1 MPTKLTRRP
10 LLGIA
15 VTAVAVSGLLA
26 ACTGSS
32 KSTNDSSASSA
43 TSSASTSSGSPGTS
57 TSSRIVTAETGQAGQ
72 FVKNF
77 NPFSPN
83 AQRPTLGM
91 IYEPLMYFNIA
102 KSGPAKPWLAQSYAW
117 SNAGKTITFTM
128 RTDAKW
134 TDGQTVT
141 AADVAY
147 TFNLLKANK
156 ALNQAALPIASASAP
171 SPTKA
176 VVNFTEPSYAA
187 INYIAGTTYVLPQHI
202 WKSISDPTTNL
213 NPNPVGSGAYTVSSV
228 TGAALTL
235 KANKNYY
242 MPGLPK
248 VQTYRFLYFN
258 GNEAA
263 NLAIENG
270 QVDWA
275 NTYIPN
281 INKVYKAKNKNY
293 NVSNTPIAITT
304 LMPNLTSGPTADLA
318 VRKAISYAINRT
330 QISNIVYNGYA
341 NPIATSGLISP
352 LFDVVADPSLK
363 NQTFTYDTAK
373 AKSTLEADG
382 YKMGSSG
389 YYAKAGKDLSITV
402 QVPSGYTDYVQA
414 LQIMVPQLKSAGI
427 KLVVQGESVNAWSSN
442 TYTGK
447 FQMVMIYEGF
457 TSSPYVYYKGLIGSA
472 GLPAPGQVNTAGNQ
486 GRYTNPEVDSLL
498 AKIAS
503 TQDVNAQKPSFY
515 RLQAIFARDLPTI
528 ALFQQQNEGT
538 FNGNH
543 ITGFPTADNLYASS
557 GQQQPNV
564 GWVAMNLTPVG

>member
-1 MPTKLTRRP
+1 MA
-10 LLGIA
+10 IA
-15 VTAVAVSGLLA
+15 VVAAGGLLA

-32 KSTNDSSASSA
+32 KPSVTSSATGATANGSSASS
-43 TSSASTSSGSPGTS
+43 SGGGASTGTS
-57 TSSRIVTAETGQAGQ
+57 TRVVTAETGQAGQ

-102 KSGPAKPWLAQSYAW
+102 KAGPAKPWLAQSYAW
-117 SNAGKTITFTM
+117 SNGGKTITFTM
-128 RTDAKW
+128 RSSAKW
-134 TDGQTVT
+134 TDGQAVT

-147 TFNLLKANK
+147 TFNLLKSNK
-156 ALNQAALPIASASAP
+156 ALNQSALPIATATAP
-171 SPTKA
+171 SATKA
-176 VVNFTEPSYAA
+176 VITFTEPSYAA
-187 INYIAGTTYVLPQHI
+187 INYIAGTTYILPQHI
-202 WKSISDPTTNL
+202 WKNISDPSTNL
-213 NPNPVGSGAYTVSSV
+213 NPDPVGSGAYTVSSV
-228 TGAALTL
+228 TGEALTL
-235 KANKNYY
+235 VANKNYY

-304 LMPNLTSGPTADLA
+304 LLPNLASGPTADLA
-318 VRKAISYAINRT
+318 VRKAISYAINRN
-330 QISNIVYNGYA
+330 QISSIVYNGYA

-352 LFDVVADPSLK
+352 LFDEVADPTLK
-363 NQTFTYDTAK
+363 DQMFTYDTGK

-382 YKMGSSG
+382 YSMGSNG
-389 YYAKAGKDLSITV
+389 YYAKGGKELSITV

-414 LQIMVPQLKSAGI
+414 LQIMVPELKSAGI
-427 KLVVQGESVNAWSSN
+427 NLVVQGESVNAWSSN

-457 TSSPYVYYKGLIGSA
+457 TASPYVYYKTLIGSA
-472 GLPAPGQVNTAGNQ
+472 GLPAAGQVNTAGNQ
-486 GRYTNPEVDSLL
+486 GRYINPQVNTLL

-503 TQDVNAQKPSFY
+503 TENVAAQKPSFVT
-515 RLQAIFARDLPTI
+515 LQQIFARDLPLI

-543 ITGFPTADNLYASS
+543 IGGFPTPDNPYASS